1 MNTSVKLNKDFLR
14 LLDLTRDSGR
24 YDLGSIISVI
34 YCKQNI
40 LYATNGKI
48 ALRCDLLRMKIY
60 QREYELEDGFYEVEG
75 NYLIKNSDIE
85 GKFPLEGI
93 NKAFDN
99 TFTKMFKTRYAGEEI
114 DTFFDFIT
122 TLTSQGIFINFLEFE
137 KQLKQLFY
145 KGNDFVIYFIDKKKA
160 VLVECDYV
168 VSHSALKNVCV
179 PISFIIMPKIYGQIK
194 IKDVKYNPVEGF
206 KNREKIG

>member
-14 LLDLTRDSGR
+14 LLDLVRDSGR
-24 YDLGSIISVI
+24 YDLGSVISVI

-48 ALRCDLLRMKIY
+48 ALRCDLLKMRIH
-60 QREYELEDGFYEVEG
+60 QREYELEDGFYEVAG
-75 NYLIKNSDIE
+75 NYLVKNNNVE

-93 NKAFDN
+93 NKAFSN
-99 TFTKMFKTRYAGEEI
+99 TFTKMFKIRYSGEEI
-114 DTFFDFIT
+114 NTFFDFIT
-122 TLTSQGIFINFLEFE
+122 TLTSQEVMINFLEFE

-160 VLVECDYV
+160 ILVECDYV
-168 VSHSALKNVCV
+168 VKNLISDEYV
-179 PISFIIMPKIYGQIK
+179 PISFIIMPKICGQIK
-194 IKDVKYNPVEGF
+194 IEDVKYNPIEEF
-206 KNREKIG
+206 RIREKIG

>member
-14 LLDLTRDSGR
+14 LLDLVRDSGR
-24 YDLGSIISVI
+24 YDLGSVISAI

-40 LYATNGKI
+40 LYVTNGKM
-48 ALRCDLLRMKIY
+48 ALRCDLLKMRIY
-60 QREYELEDGFYEVEG
+60 QREYEFEDGFYEVAG
-75 NYLIKNSDIE
+75 NYLVKNNNME

-114 DTFFDFIT
+114 NTFFDFIT
-122 TLTSQGIFINFLEFE
+122 TLTSQGTFINFLEFE

-145 KGNDFVIYFIDKKKA
+145 KGNNFVIYFIDKKKA
-160 VLVECDYV
+160 VLIECDYMI
-168 VSHSALKNVCV
+168 KNLISDEYV

-194 IKDVKYNPVEGF
+194 IENVKYNPMEKF
-206 KNREKIG
+206 RNREKIG

>member
-1 MNTSVKLNKDFLR
+1 MNTSVKLHKDFLR

-24 YDLGSIISVI
+24 YDLGSIISAI

-40 LYATNGKI
+40 LYATNGKM
-48 ALRCDLLRMKIY
+48 ALRCDLLKMKIY
-60 QREYELEDGFYEVEG
+60 QREYELEDGLYEVAR

-114 DTFFDFIT
+114 NTFFDFIT

-145 KGNDFVIYFIDKKKA
+145 KGNNFVIYFIDKKKA
-160 VLVECDYV
+160 VLIECDYV
-168 VSHSALKNVCV
+168 IKNQVDMIYV
-179 PISFIIMPKIYGQIK
+179 PISFLIMPKVYGQIK
-194 IKDVKYNPVEGF
+194 IKDVKYNPTEKFGI
-206 KNREKIG
+206 REKIG